1 LQIAECGLS
10 FRESA
15 IRNPQSEI
23 RNGVVM
29 GIKKLRPTSAARR
42 FQTYLTHEEITTDKP
57 YEPLLEPKT
66 RISGRNNDGHIT
78 MRRRGG
84 GAKRLYRIIDFKRDK
99 TGIPAKVATVEYDPN
114 RSALIALLHYLDGE
128 KRYIVAPVG
137 LKVGQTVVSGPD
149 ADIIAGNALPLKA
162 IPLGT
167 TIHNVE
173 LRPGKGA
180 QMVRAAGGAAQLVAK
195 EGDWAQ
201 LRLPSGEIRRVHI
214 DCFATI
220 GQIGNIE
227 HSNVSLGK
235 AGRNRWLGR
244 RPKVRGVAMNPVDH
258 PHGGGEGKTSG
269 GRNPVTPW
277 GQPTRGYKTRN
288 NKRTDKFIV
297 RRGKK

>member
-1 LQIAECGLS
+1 
-10 FRESA
+10 
-15 IRNPQSEI
+15 
-23 RNGVVM
+23 M
-29 GIKKLRPTSAARR
+29 GIKKLRPTSSATR
-42 FQTYLTHEEITTDKP
+42 FQTYLTRDEITTDIP
-57 YEPLLEPKT
+57 YEPLLEPKK
-66 RISGRNNDGHIT
+66 RISGRNSDGHIT
-78 MRRRGG
+78 VRRRGG

-99 TGIPAKVATVEYDPN
+99 KGIPAKVATVEYDPN
-114 RSALIALLHYLDGE
+114 RSALIALLHYVDGE
-128 KRYIVAPVG
+128 KRYIIAPVG

-201 LRLPSGEIRRVHI
+201 LRLPSAEIRRVHI
-214 DCFATI
+214 DCYATI

-235 AGRNRWLGR
+235 AGRSRWLGR

>member
-1 LQIAECGLS
+1 
-10 FRESA
+10 
-15 IRNPQSEI
+15 
-23 RNGVVM
+23 M

-137 LKVGQTVVSGPD
+137 LKVGQTVVSGPE

>member
-1 LQIAECGLS
+1 
-10 FRESA
+10 
-15 IRNPQSEI
+15 
-23 RNGVVM
+23 M
-29 GIKKLRPTSAARR
+29 GIKKLRPTSSARR
-42 FQTYLTHEEITTDKP
+42 FQTYLTFDEITTDKP
-57 YEPLLEPKT
+57 HEPLLEPKK

-78 MRRRGG
+78 VRRRGG

-99 TGIPAKVATVEYDPN
+99 KGIPAKVATVEYDPN
-114 RSALIALLHYLDGE
+114 RSALIALLHYADGE
-128 KRYIVAPVG
+128 KRYIIAPVG
-137 LKVGQTVVSGPD
+137 VKVGQTVVSGPE
-149 ADIIAGNALPLKA
+149 ADIIPGNALPLKA

-201 LRLPSGEIRRVHI
+201 LRLPSGEIRRVHT
-214 DCFATI
+214 DCYATI

-235 AGRNRWLGR
+235 AGRKRWLGR

-288 NKRTDKFIV
+288 NKRTDKWIV
-297 RRGKK
+297 NRKSKKR